1 MYLGFLTSVIPKG
14 RFQKALDATLVIMMM
29 GGTTTLFYPAGAFHT
44 SYVFICNQTMIHH
57 GLMIVI
63 GVVIMVSRLELT
75 HKTFFLFGV
84 PTYIVL
90 VFIALL
96 LDIGFYYLISKSE
109 EFNMFYISPFQD
121 GILPLI
127 TSLRT
132 KAYPAMLVLYIILS
146 TLYGYLLF
154 LSGIIT
160 QYIFNKIRKYRK
172 VSIEESASSKEKE
185 LCLTFLFFYNLL

>member
-14 RFQKALDATLVIMMM
+14 RIQKALDATLVIVMM
-29 GGTTTLFYPAGAFHT
+29 GGTSTLFYPAGVFHT

-75 HKTFFLFGV
+75 HKTFFLYGV
-84 PTYIVL
+84 PTYTIL

-96 LDIGFYYLISKSE
+96 LDIGFYYLISKTE
-109 EFNMFYISPFQD
+109 DFNMFYISPFHD
-121 GILPLI
+121 GLLPVI
-127 TSLRT
+127 TSLRA
-132 KAYPAMLVLYIILS
+132 KAYPAMLILYLLISL
-146 TLYGYLLF
+146 LYGYLLF

-160 QYIFNKIRKYRK
+160 QYIFNKVRRYIRVKEERK
-172 VSIEESASSKEKE
+172 EDIKKF
-185 LCLTFLFFYNLL
+185 CLTFLF